1 MNPINRSLNASLQN
15 SKKRNRNQSMINILF
30 MLFFLAI
37 SPTEAVVSCDSSSS
51 QCCWV
56 VRIWELMGKTTS
68 VSSTSSN
75 DCCNMGGVTCDAS
88 IVTGISWK
96 RLSLVGSIPSDIR
109 NLVNLQEL

>member
-1 MNPINRSLNASLQN
+1 
-15 SKKRNRNQSMINILF
+15 MINIVF

-37 SPTEAVVSCDSSSS
+37 SPTEAAVSCDSSSS

-75 DCCNMGGVTCDAS
+75 DCCNMEGITCTGSDVTQ
-88 IVTGISWK
+88 IKWNNIGLTQQ
-96 RLSLVGSIPSDIR
+96 IPLGIR

>member
-1 MNPINRSLNASLQN
+1 MLYI
-15 SKKRNRNQSMINILF
+15 
-30 MLFFLAI
+30 LFFLAI
-37 SPTEAVVSCDSSSS
+37 SPTEAAVSCDSSSS

-75 DCCNMGGVTCDAS
+75 DCCNMEGVTCTGSDVTS
-88 IVTGISWK
+88 IDWK
-96 RLSLVGSIPSDIR
+96 NKGLTQQIPPGIR

>member
-1 MNPINRSLNASLQN
+1 
-15 SKKRNRNQSMINILF
+15 MINMLYSLF
-30 MLFFLAI
+30 CLAI
-37 SPTEAVVSCDSSSS
+37 SPTEAAVSCDSSSF

-75 DCCNMGGVTCDAS
+75 DCCNMEGVTCSDS
-88 IVTGISWK
+88 SVTQINWNKLG
-96 RLSLVGSIPSDIR
+96 LTQQIPSDIR